1 MFNPQLTPYLTRTA
15 LAGTLLATGLTAG
28 QAHATASFFNFADAT
43 FTLFDAPPDDA
54 GAADPADLTL
64 FSTSDKLGSA
74 ATSGAPLSATAFYDG
89 GTASGVT
96 GPFSSP
102 VYDFTV
108 SAFTEGSAA
117 AAPDPAD
124 TGADASAGFEIEI
137 VNDSFST
144 GYTFS
149 GSLFFTL
156 DAEAVADFPTVEE
169 SFSSAGILLEG
180 LTAGDLL
187 AGIAT
192 PTLVSVGAGFLDGS
206 FTFDGET
213 ATVPVEFYV
222 GAGDSEV
229 LFFEAHADGF
239 AESVAPVPLPAAV
252 WLFGSALLGL
262 VGVARHGGQRA

>member
-1 MFNPQLTPYLTRTA
+1 MFNRQLAQYFTPTA
-15 LAGTLLATGLTAG
+15 LAGALLATGLAAG
-28 QAHATASFFNFADAT
+28 QAQAAASFFNFADAT
-43 FTLFDAPPDDA
+43 FTLLGAMPDDA
-54 GAADPADLTL
+54 GVADAADLSL
-64 FSTSDKLGSA
+64 FFTSDRLGSDA
-74 ATSGAPLSATAFYDG
+74 ATGAATAFYDA
-89 GTASGVT
+89 GTASSVM

-102 VYDFTV
+102 VYDFTA

-117 AAPDPAD
+117 ADPDPAD
-124 TGADASAGFEIEI
+124 AVAAASAGFEIEI
-137 VNDSFST
+137 VNDSPST

-169 SFSSAGILLEG
+169 SLSSAGIVLEG

-192 PTLVSVGAGFLDGS
+192 PTLVAVGAGLLDGPFS
-206 FTFDGET
+206 FDGET

-222 GAGDSEV
+222 GAGASEL

-239 AESVAPVPLPAAV
+239 AESVAPVPVPAAA

-262 VGVARHGGQRA
+262 AGIARRSGQRA